1 MPSIE
6 PPQHFASISFFELF
20 TALLPKSVFDMTIKA
35 FGPAQ
40 RRPAEVPLFDIVA
53 ALVFHVQNAMG
64 SLEDHLEDL
73 FGHKVSASAITQRR
87 KILDWNI
94 FRVILNSVLSP
105 IADERKHPGSFF
117 KSWRLVAGDGTNFS
131 LQNTPA
137 ILGSVPK
144 VQSRRFKAAF
154 AKLGLWMM
162 VEVGVH
168 NPLAAGIGCGP
179 KCSEAALADEVI
191 DRLPDGSLML
201 LDRYYGNGAFL
212 KRFVSVNQ
220 NKRLAFL
227 VRVREGANAPK
238 LKGTCPLGDRTVI
251 GHLASEDGPIQVRE
265 VILKLKR
272 QGCEKWSRVR
282 LWTSLIDPQEA
293 SVEELAKLYAKR
305 WEIEVFYKEMK
316 IDMRTTTLL
325 QSHSEETAK
334 QEVAAIV
341 LAAAMLAA
349 QRLEAAERAEVEPTR
364 ISFALVLESIVT
376 IWTLLS
382 LTQSEQEQEVIV
394 TLWKRQLDKV
404 ASRALPERRKRTC
417 GRTVRQ
423 PIQKWPRT
431 IEPTSVTGEIE
442 IELAIS

>member
-1 MPSIE
+1 
-6 PPQHFASISFFELF
+6 
-20 TALLPKSVFDMTIKA
+20 MTIQA
-35 FGPAQ
+35 FGPAK
-40 RRPAEVPLFDIVA
+40 RRPAKIPIFDIVA
-53 ALVFHVQNAMG
+53 GLVFHVQNTMG

-73 FGHKVSASAITQRR
+73 FGHKVSGSAITQRR
-87 KILDWNI
+87 QILDWNI
-94 FRVILNSVLSP
+94 FRVILNAVLRP
-105 IADERKHPGSFF
+105 IAEENKHPASFF
-117 KSWRLVAGDGTNFS
+117 KGWRLVAGDGTNFS

-144 VQSRRFKAAF
+144 TQSRRFKAAF

-162 VEVGVH
+162 VEVGAH

-179 KCSEAALADEVI
+179 KCSEAALAEEVI
-191 DRLPDGSLML
+191 DQVPDGSLML

-212 KRFVSVNQ
+212 KRFVSANKD
-220 NKRLAFL
+220 KRLAFL

-238 LKGTCPLGDRTVI
+238 LKGTSPLSDGTVI
-251 GHLASEDGPIQVRE
+251 GHLAGEDGPIKVRE
-265 VILKLKR
+265 VILKLRR
-272 QGCEKWSRVR
+272 QGFEKWSRVR
-282 LWTSLIDPQEA
+282 LWTSLLEPQEA

-349 QRLEAAERAEVEPTR
+349 KRLEAAERAEVEPTR
-364 ISFALVLESIVT
+364 ISFALVLEGILT

-382 LTQSEQEQEVIV
+382 LTQSEQEQQVIV
-394 TLWKRQLDKV
+394 TLWNRQLDKV
-404 ASRALPERRKRTC
+404 AHRALPVRRKRTC

-431 IEPTSVTGEIE
+431 IAPNSVTGEIE
-442 IELAIS
+442 IELVIS